1 MPREGSLCE
10 DLREDA
16 YREKGYCEKT
26 CESMFAASWGI
37 VKKTAREGLRRKAH
51 RERTCVRGVTMGERN
66 DGEKNGRQAEHGV
79 KRGG

>member
-1 MPREGSLCE
+1 MLQEGSLCE

-37 VKKTAREGLRRKAH
+37 VKKTAREGL
-51 RERTCVRGVTMGERN
+51 C
-66 DGEKNGRQAEHGV
+66 EKDCAGRLIVSGLA
-79 KRGG
+79 

>member
-1 MPREGSLCE
+1 MCE
-10 DLREDA
+10 DLREGA
-16 YREKGYCEKT
+16 YRELGYCGKT

-37 VKKTAREGLRRKAH
+37 VKKTAREGLREKELRRKAH
-51 RERTCVRGVTMGERN
+51 RERTCVRDVTTGERN

>member
-1 MPREGSLCE
+1 MFDLLGKDYGKKQCGEPACRE
-10 DLREDA
+10 
-16 YREKGYCEKT
+16 
-26 CESMFAASWGI
+26 
-37 VKKTAREGLRRKAH
+37 KAH

>member
-1 MPREGSLCE
+1 MVKSNALSMLAAGRLIVRRFAGGCISREGSLCE

-16 YREKGYCEKT
+16 YRG
-26 CESMFAASWGI
+26 
-37 VKKTAREGLRRKAH
+37 KAH
-51 RERTCVRGVTMGERN
+51 RERTCVRGVTTGERN